1 MKRIPRAVHVLAILH
16 ILALLIFV
24 AWSVIGIVVIA
35 EDHTCV
41 GKFVLVMGWV
51 KILILILCM

>member
-41 GKFVLVMGWV
+41 GKFHSFWLWDG
-51 KILILILCM
+51 